1 MLHKI
6 LWPAYS
12 SLRFRL
18 TRTSPVITGERER
31 ILPHS
36 KTILNGNRVAYN
48 EGAIGKVLM
57 RDIGPALQ
65 LLTSALF
72 GALVGIERQ
81 CRHKNAGLKTNALA
95 SFGAT
100 SFG

>member
-36 KTILNGNRVAYN
+36 KTILNGNRVANN

-65 LLTSALF
+65 LLTPALLA
-72 GALVGIERQ
+72 ALVGIERQ
-81 CRHKNAGLKTNALA
+81 PRPQTPAPKTTALQ
-95 SFGAT
+95 SI
-100 SFG
+100 SPPS